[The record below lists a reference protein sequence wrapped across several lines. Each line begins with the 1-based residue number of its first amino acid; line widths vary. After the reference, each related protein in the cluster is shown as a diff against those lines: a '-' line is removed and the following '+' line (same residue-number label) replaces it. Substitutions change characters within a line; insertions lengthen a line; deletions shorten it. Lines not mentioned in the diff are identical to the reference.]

1 MLDAWF
7 TEVVATT
14 GNLARATKFQK
25 THGTFDLEGTGR
37 WFNKLTVI
45 PTN

>member
-7 TEVVATT
+7 TEVFATT
-14 GNLARATKFQK
+14 GNLARVTKFQK
-25 THGTFDLEGTGR
+25 THGTFDLEGSR
-37 WFNKLTVI
+37 NWFSKLTVI